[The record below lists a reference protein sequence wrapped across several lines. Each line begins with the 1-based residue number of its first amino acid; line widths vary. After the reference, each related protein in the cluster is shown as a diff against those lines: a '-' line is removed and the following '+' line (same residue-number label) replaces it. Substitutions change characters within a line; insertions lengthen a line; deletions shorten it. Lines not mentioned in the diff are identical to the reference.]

1 MKVEGGTE
9 AGEGAGEA
17 GEVLRGEEV
26 PQRGQGEGA
35 PARSSPRLWPQLL
48 PPTTRTN
55 TWKEVRR
62 GWSYKA
68 LAAETEKK
76 GGGEQCLVGAREQER
91 RCTSGHGLIAEGH
104 WFRGA
109 GSRHTGRFA
118 GSQ

>member
-1 MKVEGGTE
+1 MSSRKVEGGTE

-17 GEVLRGEEV
+17 GEVLRGAGGPPE
-26 PQRGQGEGA
+26 RIGR
-35 PARSSPRLWPQLL
+35 RSPCLWPQLL

-91 RCTSGHGLIAEGH
+91 KCTSGHGLTAEGH
-104 WFRGA
+104 SFRGA
-109 GSRHTGRFA
+109 GSRHTGQFA
-118 GSQ
+118 GAQ